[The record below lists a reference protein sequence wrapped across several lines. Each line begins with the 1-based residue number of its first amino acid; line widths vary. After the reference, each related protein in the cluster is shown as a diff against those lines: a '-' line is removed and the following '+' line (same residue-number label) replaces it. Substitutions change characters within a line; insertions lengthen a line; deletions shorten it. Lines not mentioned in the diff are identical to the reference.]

1 MPDYMKGKGKIN
13 VSEIYQ
19 IEIESWFKIDMNFSL
34 RKCLKFLDD
43 RGVMIQKTVNN
54 ERHFLYYFK
63 IFRMIFNRYSFQSR
77 DDNHK
82 FLQVFFN
89 FVKNS
94 RVLTDNQAYLND
106 TIFYLLRFVLKS
118 FSMMERRAL
127 MGKKLSSILVTN
139 LRILCLFVTTFS
151 RRYHKNLT
159 KTK

>member
-106 TIFYLLRFVLKS
+106 TIFYLLRFVLEKFFYDGKES
-118 FSMMERRAL
+118 SYGEEIIEYFSNQSKNFVPFCNYL
-127 MGKKLSSILVTN
+127 LKKVS
-139 LRILCLFVTTFS
+139 
-151 RRYHKNLT
+151 
-159 KTK
+159 